1 MPYLLHTLHPPHPP
15 QATLLSRDELTGSLV
30 QVRLLAITF
39 EDGQGLMLLA
49 VLANQP
55 AMHYGWSWLCEL
67 RAACAKL
74 IISTDSEAYLV
85 GPVDHLNC
93 HAGRSFAS

>member
-1 MPYLLHTLHPPHPP
+1 MPYLPYMPYLLHPLHPP

-39 EDGQGLMLLA
+39 EDGQGLILLA
-49 VLANQP
+49 VLASQP

-67 RAACAKL
+67 MAACACFRAHRYRTFQVAQYTF
-74 IISTDSEAYLV
+74 S
-85 GPVDHLNC
+85 
-93 HAGRSFAS
+93 

>member
-1 MPYLLHTLHPPHPP
+1 MAYVMYPLQPL

-30 QVRLLAITF
+30 QVLLLAITF
-39 EDGQGLMLLA
+39 EDGQGLILLA

-67 RAACAKL
+67 RAACACFRKHRYR
-74 IISTDSEAYLV
+74 TFQVAQYTF
-85 GPVDHLNC
+85 P
-93 HAGRSFAS
+93 

>member
-1 MPYLLHTLHPPHPP
+1 MPYLPYMPYLLHPLHPLHPP

-67 RAACAKL
+67 RAACACCGKHRYR
-74 IISTDSEAYLV
+74 TFQVAQYTF
-85 GPVDHLNC
+85 P
-93 HAGRSFAS
+93 

>member
-1 MPYLLHTLHPPHPP
+1 M
-15 QATLLSRDELTGSLV
+15 

-55 AMHYGWSWLCEL
+55 AMHYGWSWLCEQL
-67 RAACAKL
+67 RAACACFRKHRYR
-74 IISTDSEAYLV
+74 TFQVAQYTF
-85 GPVDHLNC
+85 P
-93 HAGRSFAS
+93 